1 MMFDKW
7 ILKLKVVNSI
17 FIYVLLKFKHGCFWI
32 VGLDFVFDSISHIW
46 NETSQHKKER
56 QLAKSKDM
64 DSDHVEDI
72 PVKNGRTSDLGEP
85 IQIVKIND
93 EGDHS
98 FFLDEEALS
107 NIMEDERIR
116 DKPLCIVSVAGE

>member
-1 MMFDKW
+1 M
-7 ILKLKVVNSI
+7 
-17 FIYVLLKFKHGCFWI
+17 FWI
-32 VGLDFVFDSISHIW
+32 IAIDFLFDSISHIW

-56 QLAKSKDM
+56 QLAKSIDM

-72 PVKNGRTSDLGEP
+72 PVKNGTSDLGEP

-107 NIMEDERIR
+107 IIMEDERIR